1 MQALE
6 ALPRQCPYCVTFV
19 AKTKIRSR
27 SAYLTRHHVG
37 DFDLCWWRREDQ
49 RFPKSNR
56 IVDEKRYGVVDK
68 RSAPI
73 FTQNL

>member
-1 MQALE
+1 ML
-6 ALPRQCPYCVTFV
+6 V
-19 AKTKIRSR
+19 I
-27 SAYLTRHHVG
+27 LTSV
-37 DFDLCWWRREDQ
+37 WRREDQ